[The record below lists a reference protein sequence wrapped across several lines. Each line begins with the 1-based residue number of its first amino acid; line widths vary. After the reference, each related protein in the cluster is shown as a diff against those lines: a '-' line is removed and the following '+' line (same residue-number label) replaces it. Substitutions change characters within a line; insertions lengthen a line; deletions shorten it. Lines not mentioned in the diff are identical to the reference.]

1 MSPKVISRRHTCDAR
16 LSDVKV
22 YEVTHLLS
30 QSYWLSNFIK
40 LNSHVAIKIWRR
52 KSLKHFYRVNTWL
65 NVLWRCARDFN
76 GHFYLISTVN
86 RCPQKYSEK
95 LKIIQVEKE
104 LRSYWRKE
112 AFPVSDYFIG
122 NLWAFV
128 VLLSECWE
136 GYNCRLKT
144 RD

>member
-1 MSPKVISRRHTCDAR
+1 MPVWVMWKCVRRPH
-16 LSDVKV
+16 L
-22 YEVTHLLS
+22 LLS

-40 LNSHVAIKIWRR
+40 LNSHVAIKIWSR
-52 KSLKHFYRVNTWL
+52 KSLNPFYRVNTLL
-65 NVLWRCARDFN
+65 NLLWRCARDFN